1 LKHKFEGDFMKKFW
15 MLILAAIFVMNS
27 GVASVFAQEEAV
39 SAVSAVTETAEP
51 IAEEALLT
59 EETTLEEA
67 VAVVPAVTEE
77 KKIEEVPAVVE
88 EVVEDEFSDDFA
100 METDTAE
107 GAMEDMTVGGLP
119 ADQKAY

>member
-1 LKHKFEGDFMKKFW
+1 MKKFW